1 MGFFSSSFFSFCSV
15 VADEFYARLPFCE
28 RLWMEFL
35 DCFET
40 IIQSIIIPEYRFF
53 LVKQQ
58 TIDRNQAKLERFLYT
73 KGN

>member
-1 MGFFSSSFFSFCSV
+1 
-15 VADEFYARLPFCE
+15 
-28 RLWMEFL
+28 MEFL

-58 TIDRNQAKLERFLYT
+58 TIDRNQAKLERFFYT
-73 KGN
+73 QEGIEIFLFPNSKFFILK